1 MIMGLMDI
9 AYTLAEAP
17 TLLKLKKGMIPR
29 ALDVSDCFGAR
40 VQANAERY
48 PDRPAV
54 IFEGKSVTWSE
65 FNALSNQYAH
75 YLRLQGAARGDTV
88 SVIME
93 NRIEF
98 LALLVGL
105 NKIGVTA
112 GLINTNLTG
121 KPLTHCIKV
130 TNSTKCVFGSEIA
143 AALNEVK
150 SELDL
155 EEGEDYFIMPDG
167 EQESAINWAKNL
179 AEGAVEASTVNPP
192 ETMDTQLGEIALYIF
207 TSGTTGL
214 PKAAVLSNRRFL
226 MSADMSAMAGYKCT
240 EKDRLY
246 ICLPLYHGTGLMIGA
261 GAAFTSG
268 ASMFVRRKFSASN
281 FLTEVRDNGCTCLVY
296 IGELCRYLTNTEA
309 RPDDHKNPLR
319 AMMGNGMR
327 PDVWKGFKRRF
338 GIKRVA
344 EFYGASEGNVAFA
357 NLMNKDCTV
366 GMTSAEVALVE
377 YDVDNDEIVR
387 DAQDRC
393 VQVAQGEPGL
403 LLGKITE
410 DTVFEGYTD
419 KQATEKKI
427 IRDVFETGDAWFNS
441 GDLMS
446 TVDVGFSLGYPH
458 YQFVDRV
465 GDTFRWKSENVST
478 NEVGEI
484 LNGFEQIKFCNV
496 YGVEI
501 AGADGRAGMAAIT
514 LVDGLEVLDVVAFS
528 QYIRAQL
535 PAYAIPVFVRIQPEI
550 DVTGTFKMVK
560 GDLRKQAYNLSLFSD
575 PVYVLL
581 PGKTDYQRLD
591 EDSLAT
597 IEAAQAG
604 F

>member
-1 MIMGLMDI
+1 MGLMDI

-281 FLTEVRDNGCTCLVY
+281 FLTEVRDNSCTCLVY

-514 LVDGLEVLDVVAFS
+514 LVDGLEVLDVVVFS

>member
-1 MIMGLMDI
+1 MGLMDI

-410 DTVFEGYTD
+410 DTVFEGHTD

>member
-1 MIMGLMDI
+1 MGLMDI

-514 LVDGLEVLDVVAFS
+514 LVDGLEVLDVVVFS

>member
-281 FLTEVRDNGCTCLVY
+281 FLTEVRDNSCTCLVY
-296 IGELCRYLTNTEA
+296 IGELCRYLSNTEA
-309 RPDDHKNPLR
+309 KPDDHKNPLR
-319 AMMGNGMR
+319 AMMGNGLR
-327 PDVWKGFKRRF
+327 PDVWKGFKQRF

-357 NLMNKDCTV
+357 NLMNKDCT
-366 GMTSAEVALVE
+366 
-377 YDVDNDEIVR
+377 
-387 DAQDRC
+387 
-393 VQVAQGEPGL
+393 
-403 LLGKITE
+403 
-410 DTVFEGYTD
+410 
-419 KQATEKKI
+419 
-427 IRDVFETGDAWFNS
+427 
-441 GDLMS
+441 
-446 TVDVGFSLGYPH
+446 
-458 YQFVDRV
+458 
-465 GDTFRWKSENVST
+465 
-478 NEVGEI
+478 
-484 LNGFEQIKFCNV
+484 
-496 YGVEI
+496 
-501 AGADGRAGMAAIT
+501 
-514 LVDGLEVLDVVAFS
+514 
-528 QYIRAQL
+528 
-535 PAYAIPVFVRIQPEI
+535 
-550 DVTGTFKMVK
+550 
-560 GDLRKQAYNLSLFSD
+560 
-575 PVYVLL
+575 
-581 PGKTDYQRLD
+581 
-591 EDSLAT
+591 
-597 IEAAQAG
+597 
-604 F
+604 